1 MNREWKSVIAMAA
14 GVVVIAVG
22 VGVNA
27 QNRDMSEVEIKAEK
41 LTDDLYMLT
50 GMGGNIGLSVGTDGA
65 LLIDDQFAP
74 LSDKI
79 KAAVGKV
86 TDRPIRMIVNTHYH
100 GDHVGGNDNFGKA
113 GAVIIAQDNVRL
125 RLAAPMVRGRDTIPA
140 TPAAGLPVVTFAHDL
155 TLHLNGREI
164 QILHMPHA
172 HTDGDAV
179 IFFQGAN
186 VVHMGDTFFNGL
198 YPRID
203 LGGGG
208 SIAGMIAAT
217 EAVIARTDDKTKI
230 IPGHGPLGD
239 RASLR
244 AFHDMLVGS
253 RDAVQ
258 KLVAAGKSRDE
269 ALAAKPTAK
278 WDETWGKGFMKPDA
292 YAGTIY
298 DDLSKKN

>member
-1 MNREWKSVIAMAA
+1 VKREWRSVAIM
-14 GVVVIAVG
+14 G
-22 VGVNA
+22 VGVVAVAMGAGVMA
-27 QNRDMSEVEIKAEK
+27 QNRDFSQVEIKTDK

-50 GMGGNIGLSVGTDGA
+50 GAGGNIGVSVGPDGA
-65 LLIDDQFAP
+65 MLIDDQFAP

-79 KAAVGKV
+79 KAAVGKL
-86 TDRPIRMIVNTHYH
+86 TDRPIRLLVNTHYH
-100 GDHVGGNDNFGKA
+100 GDHVGGNENFGKD
-113 GAVIIAQDNVRL
+113 GAVIVAQDNVRK
-125 RLAAPMVRGRDTIPA
+125 RLATPMVRGQDTIPA
-140 TPAAGLPVVTFAHDL
+140 TPAAGLPVVTFANDL
-155 TLHLNGREI
+155 SLHLNGRDI
-164 QILHMPHA
+164 QILHMPRA

-203 LGGGG
+203 LQGGG
-208 SIAGMIAAT
+208 SINGMIAAT
-217 EAVIARTDDKTKI
+217 DAVLKRTDDRTKI

-239 RASLR
+239 RKSLQV
-244 AFHDMLVGS
+244 FHDMLVGS
-253 RDAVQ
+253 RDAVAALI
-258 KLVAAGKSRDE
+258 KAGKSRDE

-298 DDLSKKN
+298 DDLKK

>member
-1 MNREWKSVIAMAA
+1 M
-14 GVVVIAVG
+14 G
-22 VGVNA
+22 VGVVAVAMGAGVLA
-27 QNRDMSEVEIKAEK
+27 QTRDFSQVEIKTDK

-50 GMGGNIGLSVGTDGA
+50 GAGGNIGVSVGPDGA
-65 LLIDDQFAP
+65 MLIDDQFAP

-79 KAAVGKV
+79 KAAVGKL
-86 TDRPIRMIVNTHYH
+86 TDRPIRLLVNTHYH
-100 GDHVGGNDNFGKA
+100 GDHVGGNENFGKA
-113 GAVIIAQDNVRL
+113 GAVIVAHDNVRK
-125 RLAAPMVRGRDTIPA
+125 RLATPMVRGQDTIPA
-140 TPAAGLPVVTFAHDL
+140 TPADGLPVVTFANDL
-155 TLHLNGREI
+155 SLHLNGRDI

-203 LGGGG
+203 LQGGG
-208 SIAGMIAAT
+208 SINGMISAT
-217 EAVIARTDDKTKI
+217 DAVLKRTDDRTKI

-239 RASLR
+239 RKSLQ

-253 RDAVQ
+253 RDAVAALI
-258 KLVAAGKSRDE
+258 KAGKSRDE

-278 WDETWGKGFMKPDA
+278 WDEVWGKGFMKPDA

-298 DDLSKKN
+298 DDLKK